1 MIMALMDKINSL
13 LKKNSG
19 PTMKFRGK
27 DMIYQVENTA
37 RHAKIVLGTDGKLR
51 NPWNEPVLLRVTLNK
66 TNGKLVIY
74 IAKEQAGIQDA
85 RAIYSSDQA
94 DGVYSDAF
102 PVTDEELAQLRAL
115 LTLIIMEQEEQE
127 EQE

>member
-1 MIMALMDKINSL
+1 MALMDKINSL
-13 LKKNSG
+13 LKKNTG
-19 PTMKFRGK
+19 PTIKFRGK
-27 DMIYQVENTA
+27 DMVYQVENTA

-66 TNGKLVIY
+66 SNAKLVIY

-102 PVTDEELAQLRAL
+102 PVTDEELTQLREL
-115 LTLIIMEQEEQE
+115 LTQIILEQDEQEESK
-127 EQE
+127 